1 MKFLSKFD
9 VIALGSA
16 LLVGAGMAYHLSSRM
31 APQVLT
37 AALPELSQDA
47 TPAGAAADMPLS
59 SNSNAAAN
67 TAVFAGGCF
76 WGVQSVFQ
84 HTKGVLNAVSGYA
97 GGLATHA
104 NYRDVS
110 LGSSGHAEAVEV
122 SFDPSIVSYAQL
134 LQIFFSVAHDPTQ
147 LNAQYPDEGPQ
158 YRSIVFYVDA
168 NQQQLARRYI
178 AQIEASRAF
187 VKPIVTELRPL
198 ADNVFHPA
206 EPLHQNFAALY
217 PGNAYIA
224 QFDAPR
230 LERFKTFLPALHR
243 GVPVLVP

>member
-16 LLVGAGMAYHLSSRM
+16 LLVGAGMAYYLSSRM

-37 AALPELSQDA
+37 AALPELSQEAMPADA
-47 TPAGAAADMPLS
+47 SAGTPLS
-59 SNSNAAAN
+59 SSSI

-84 HTKGVLNAVSGYA
+84 HTRGVRNAVAGYA
-97 GGLATHA
+97 GGLPTHA

-110 LGSSGHAEAVEV
+110 LGSTGHAEAVEV
-122 SFDPSIVSYAQL
+122 TFDPSIVSYAQL
-134 LQIFFSVAHDPTQ
+134 LRVFFSVAHDPTQ

-158 YRSIVFYVDA
+158 YRSVVFYVDA
-168 NQQQLARRYI
+168 HQQHLARRYI
-178 AQIEASRAF
+178 AQIEASKAF
-187 VKPIVTELRPL
+187 EKPIVTELRPL
-198 ADNVFHPA
+198 ADSGFHPA

-224 QFDAPR
+224 QFDGPR
-230 LERFKTFLPALHR
+230 LERFKTLLPTLHR
-243 GVPVLVP
+243 DVPVLAP